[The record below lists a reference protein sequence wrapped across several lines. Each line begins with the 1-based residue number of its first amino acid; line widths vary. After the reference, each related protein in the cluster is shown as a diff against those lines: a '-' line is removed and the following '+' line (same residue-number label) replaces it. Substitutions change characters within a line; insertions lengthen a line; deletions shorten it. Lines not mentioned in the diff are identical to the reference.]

1 MSAVGPFCI
10 RRDMIFCSF
19 FPTPMLASFVTFS
32 TLVYTAKVYFIRLD
46 SPLTLFLRTF
56 SKCVN
61 KDSESLGTGVS
72 RHLNYSRT
80 HCSSLSRHVGKG
92 ISLCFAQV
100 PPPQDVAECGELVG
114 VPLFRRGGRWDVF
127 PVGGEGE
134 LMFPMPAPRM
144 RNAMS
149 KIPSWDATSVVC
161 QFGPQD

>member
-10 RRDMIFCSF
+10 RRGMIFCSF
-19 FPTPMLASFVTFS
+19 FSYSNVGILCFFLYPR
-32 TLVYTAKVYFIRLD
+32 VYCQSIFYPSRL
-46 SPLTLFLRTF
+46 SSNLLLRTF

-100 PPPQDVAECGELVG
+100 PPQDVAECGELVG

-149 KIPSWDATSVVC
+149 KIPSWDVTFVVC